1 MEKSFYKSPKPSF
14 TMKQLWKACGADS
27 YVLERSTYTDHVKYA
42 CLGGIVFATGFMAAM
57 AGGYAFYVIFGPR
70 GSGAADLPV
79 DYLAVLMSIVFGCIW
94 GLIIFNIDRF
104 IVASTGKGDGTEAI
118 TFDEIKAAIPR
129 ILMGIIIAFTI
140 SKPMELK
147 MFSTE
152 IDVKLVENQQDQK
165 KKFTEKIA
173 TDFDPKIADL
183 REEIA
188 ELRSFLKEKEEE
200 KISSELAYSLEIDGD
215 GGTGNRGFG
224 PVAREK
230 DSTRQRIM
238 REFQELKLELK
249 PRIND
254 FQEEINELKKEK
266 KFQISTKE
274 NVANKLNGLS
284 ERINILHDI
293 VDWKLTL
300 FITLLFMTIELT
312 PIFFKMMLIKSPYDF
327 MNDNIK
333 ALIQADLGI
342 EVQYDFYKD
351 KDGLQRDLV
360 VHHQSKKLIKEKIK
374 LIQTQS
380 ELSDFIIDKW
390 KGEEMK
396 KIEKTPD
403 DYIDKA

>member
-1 MEKSFYKSPKPSF
+1 MEKSYYKSPKASF
-14 TMKQLWKACGADS
+14 LMKQLWKASGADS
-27 YVLERSTYTDHVKYA
+27 YILERSTYTDHVKYA
-42 CLGGIVFATGFMAAM
+42 CLGGIVLATGFMAAM
-57 AGGYAFYVIFGPR
+57 AGGYAFYVVFGPR
-70 GSGAADLPV
+70 GSGSANLPLDYTAA
-79 DYLAVLMSIVFGCIW
+79 LMSIVFGCIW

-118 TFDEIKAAIPR
+118 TFGEIKSALPR
-129 ILMGIIIAFTI
+129 MLMGIIIAFTI

-152 IDVKLVENQQDQK
+152 IDVELVNRQQAK
-165 KKFTEKIA
+165 KMEFTKGINA
-173 TDFDPKIADL
+173 DLDPKIADL

-188 ELRSFLKEKEEE
+188 ELRSFLKEKEKE
-200 KISSELAYSLEIDGD
+200 KISAELEYSNEIDGD

-238 REFQELKLELK
+238 REFEDLKIELK

-254 FQEEINELKKEK
+254 FQEDIDELKSEK
-266 KFQISTKE
+266 KLLLSEKGDIS
-274 NVANKLNGLS
+274 NKLNGLS

-293 VDWKLTL
+293 VDPLLTL

-312 PIFFKMMLIKSPYDF
+312 PIFFKMMLIKSSYDF

-333 ALIQADLGI
+333 ALIQADNGI
-342 EVQYDFYKD
+342 EVQYNFHKD

-360 VHHQSKKLIKEKIK
+360 IHHQSEKLLKEKIK
-374 LIQTQS
+374 LIHTQS
-380 ELSDFIIDKW
+380 ELSDLIINKW
-390 KGEEMK
+390 KGEEIK
-396 KIEKTPD
+396 KIDKNPD
-403 DYIDKA
+403 DYIVKG

>member
-1 MEKSFYKSPKPSF
+1 MEKSYYKSPKASF
-14 TMKQLWKACGADS
+14 LMKQLWKASGADS
-27 YVLERSTYTDHVKYA
+27 YILERSTYTDHVKYA
-42 CLGGIVFATGFMAAM
+42 CLGGIVLATGFMAAM
-57 AGGYAFYVIFGPR
+57 AGGYAFYVVFGPR
-70 GSGAADLPV
+70 GSGSANLPLDYTAA
-79 DYLAVLMSIVFGCIW
+79 LMSIVFGCIW

-118 TFDEIKAAIPR
+118 TFGEIKSALPR
-129 ILMGIIIAFTI
+129 MLMGIIIAFTI

-152 IDVKLVENQQDQK
+152 IDVELVNRQQAQK
-165 KKFTEKIA
+165 IEFTEGINA
-173 TDFDPKIADL
+173 DFDPKIDDL
-183 REEIA
+183 REDIA
-188 ELRSFLKEKEEE
+188 ELRSIIKEKEKE
-200 KISSELAYSLEIDGD
+200 KISAELTYSLEIDGD

-238 REFQELKLELK
+238 REFKNLKNELK

-254 FQEEINELKKEK
+254 FQDDIDELKKEQK
-266 KFQISTKE
+266 LLIAEKGDISD
-274 NVANKLNGLS
+274 KLNGLS
-284 ERINILHDI
+284 ERINILHEI
-293 VDWKLTL
+293 VDPLLTL

-327 MNDNIK
+327 MNDNLK
-333 ALIQADLGI
+333 ALIQAEHGI

-351 KDGLQRDLV
+351 KDGLKRDLV
-360 VHHQSKKLIKEKIK
+360 VNHQSEKLIKEKIK

-390 KGEEMK
+390 KGEEMI
-396 KIEKTPD
+396 KIEKKPD

>member
-14 TMKQLWKACGADS
+14 IMKQLWKACGADS

-57 AGGYAFYVIFGPR
+57 AGGYAFYVVFGPR
-70 GSGAADLPV
+70 GSGAANLPI
-79 DYLAVLMSIVFGCIW
+79 DNWAVLMSIVFGFVW

-118 TFDEIKAAIPR
+118 TFDEIKAALPR
-129 ILMGIIIAFTI
+129 MLMGIIIAITI

-173 TDFDPKIADL
+173 ADYDPKIADL

-200 KISSELAYSLEIDGD
+200 KILAELEFFNETDGLA
-215 GGTGNRGFG
+215 GSGNRGYG
-224 PVAREK
+224 PQAKMKEEKKNRVASEYTQLV
-230 DSTRQRIM
+230 S
-238 REFQELKLELK
+238 ELK
-249 PRIND
+249 PRIKD
-254 FQEEINELKKEK
+254 FQDEIDELKKEK

-284 ERINILHDI
+284 ERINILHEI
-293 VDWKLTL
+293 VDPFLIM

-342 EVQYDFYKD
+342 EVQYDFHKD
-351 KDGLQRDLV
+351 KEGLQRDLI
-360 VHHQSKKLIKEKIK
+360 VHHQSEKLIKEKIK

-396 KIEKTPD
+396 KIEKNPD

>member
-79 DYLAVLMSIVFGCIW
+79 DYPAVLMSIVFGCIW

>member
-14 TMKQLWKACGADS
+14 IMKQLWKACGADS

-42 CLGGIVFATGFMAAM
+42 CLGGIVFATGFMAAL

-70 GSGAADLPV
+70 GSGAANLPL
-79 DYLAVLMSIVFGCIW
+79 DYTAVLMSIVFGCVW

-129 ILMGIIIAFTI
+129 IIMGIIIAFTI

-183 REEIA
+183 REGIA

-238 REFQELKLELK
+238 REFEELKLELK

-254 FQEEINELKKEK
+254 FQDEIDELKKEK

-351 KDGLQRDLV
+351 KNGLQRDLV

-396 KIEKTPD
+396 KIEKNPD
-403 DYIDKA
+403 DYIDKV

>member
-14 TMKQLWKACGADS
+14 IMKQLWSACGADS

-42 CLGGIVFATGFMAAM
+42 CLGGIVLATGFMAAM
-57 AGGYAFYVIFGPR
+57 AGGYAFYVIFGPT
-70 GSGAADLPV
+70 GEGAV
-79 DYLAVLMSIVFGCIW
+79 DIPIDYMAVLTSIIFGCIW

-140 SKPMELK
+140 SKPVELK

-152 IDVKLVENQQDQK
+152 IGVELKSRQLAKEADFIKDINDKFQPRISERQD
-165 KKFTEKIA
+165 
-173 TDFDPKIADL
+173 
-183 REEIA
+183 EIYEIEA
-188 ELRSFLKEKEEE
+188 VLKEKELL
-200 KISSELAYSLEIDGD
+200 KQQAELNFTAELDES
-215 GGTGNRGFG
+215 GGTGNRGYG

-230 DSTRQRIM
+230 DTIRQVEK
-238 REFQELKLELK
+238 REYLALVKEMK
-249 PRIND
+249 PRIEELRMEIKEQKNEKTVELNKKKAISND
-254 FQEEINELKKEK
+254 
-266 KFQISTKE
+266 
-274 NVANKLNGLS
+274 LNGLS
-284 ERINILHDI
+284 ERIDIVHEI

-327 MNDNIK
+327 MNDNLK
-333 ALIQADLGI
+333 ALIQAEHGI

-360 VHHQSKKLIKEKIK
+360 VHHQSEKLIKEKIK

-396 KIEKTPD
+396 KIEKNPD